1 MIKAKTIWIESEN
14 RPDTYA
20 EFMGGFQTTQEDNVY
35 LNLACDSH
43 FAVYINGEL
52 ACFGEAADYP
62 WYQLY
67 HRVDITKYCSE
78 QNEMKIL
85 VWYLGTDSQTYIKGD
100 AGVWFEVTQN
110 DKVLQKSGSHVLSR
124 KNICFKNEYCKML
137 TLQLGYSFYYDNT
150 VENTLPYTE
159 SIESEKMY
167 EFHPRKVGYLTLGE
181 RVPVAYSKTTD
192 GYMVDLGEETVGF
205 LELAFTSEKEQEVL
219 IAYGEYLKDG
229 QVARILAERDFSVE
243 FKAKKGENKYLN
255 PLRRLAGRYLQVF
268 CEEPLEIEYI
278 GLRPTDLPV
287 VEIERTF
294 EDLLLQKIYDVSV
307 NTLKKCMH
315 EHYEDCPW
323 REQAMYTLDSRNQML
338 CGYYAFEGTD
348 YQKENLLFIAKGQR
362 EDGLLSLNFPGG
374 RDIPI
379 PMFSLVYLM
388 QVYDYVMHTNE
399 TEILAEVR
407 PVIDKILEAF
417 ERRIDENGLIANFPY
432 PYWNFYE
439 WAKDS
444 DNEPEILRKP
454 EDPYVKKYDFIL
466 NGIYVMACD
475 LYEKLFGEK
484 KKKEAMLIAI
494 RDTFYNPKKGL
505 FKLSTIGET
514 YSQLG
519 NSIAIL
525 IGLGTKEI
533 ADKMIEDK
541 SLICVTLSM
550 NTFYYDAL
558 LRFGDTYKAFV
569 IQDIK
574 EKYGYMLEQGATTFW
589 EYENALGEGSDGSDS
604 LCHGWSSIPVYYMTT
619 LLL

>member
-1 MIKAKTIWIESEN
+1 MIKANTIWIDMEN
-14 RPDTYA
+14 RPDTYG
-20 EFMGGFQTTQEDNVY
+20 EFIGTFQSEEEGNIY

-43 FAVYINGEL
+43 FAVYVNGEL

-62 WYQLY
+62 WYRLY
-67 HRVDITKYCSE
+67 HRMDITKYCGE
-78 QNEMKIL
+78 QNEVKIL
-85 VWYLGTDSQTYIKGD
+85 VWYLGADSQTYIKGD
-100 AGVWFEVTQN
+100 AGVWFEVQQN
-110 DKVLQKSGSHVLSR
+110 DKALLKSGSHILSR
-124 KNICFKNEYCKML
+124 KNISYKNEYCKML

-150 VENTLPYTE
+150 VENNLPYTP
-159 SIESEKMY
+159 SIESDKVY
-167 EFHPRKVGYLTLGE
+167 EFHQRKTGYLTLGG
-181 RVPVAYSKTTD
+181 RVPVTYSRTKD
-192 GYMVDLGEETVGF
+192 GYMVDMGEETVGF
-205 LELAFTSEKEQEVL
+205 LELALTSEKEQEVL

-243 FKAKKGENKYLN
+243 FKVKKGENRYLN

-268 CEEPLEIEYI
+268 CKEPLEIEYI

-287 VEIERTF
+287 VEIERNF
-294 EDLLLQKIYDVSV
+294 EDALLQKIYDVSV

-338 CGYYAFEGTD
+338 CGYYAFEGYE
-348 YQKENLLFIAKGQR
+348 YQRENLLFIAKGQR

-388 QVYDYVMHTNE
+388 QVYDYVTHTKD
-399 TEILAEVR
+399 TEVLLQVK
-407 PVIDKILEAF
+407 PVIDGILEAF
-417 ERRIDENGLIANFPY
+417 EQRIDENGLIANFPY

-439 WAKDS
+439 WSMDS
-444 DNEPEILRKP
+444 DNETEILRKL

-466 NGIYVMACD
+466 NGMYVLVCN
-475 LYEKLFGEK
+475 LYEKLFGQKRINES
-484 KKKEAMLIAI
+484 MLVTI
-494 RDTFYNPKKGL
+494 RDTFYNSEKGL
-505 FKLSTIGET
+505 FKLSTNGES

-525 IGLGTKEI
+525 IGLGTKKI

-541 SLICVTLSM
+541 NLIGVTLSM

-558 LRFGDTYKAFV
+558 LEFGNIYKKFV
-569 IQDIK
+569 VQDIK
-574 EKYGYMLEQGATTFW
+574 KKYGYMLENGATTFW
-589 EYENALGEGSDGSDS
+589 EYEHALGDGSDGSDS
-604 LCHGWSSIPVYYMTT
+604 LCHGWSSIPVYYLTK